1 MDTDIDKGI
10 DTDIDKAPAVKTA
23 VTKIQS
29 VSTLTIDQLA
39 DICESEGVTVQSVCK
54 ALAEGL
60 QSNTIGKV
68 DDNGDLVKATVQA
81 DMAVRHKYMVSAM
94 EVLRLVKKD
103 VMDIN
108 VTHQEHKYSSED
120 LGRMEVIAK
129 ELTRLEEIRRSDPV
143 QRGEVIDVATVI

>member
-1 MDTDIDKGI
+1 MTEQ
-10 DTDIDKAPAVKTA
+10 TA
-23 VTKIQS
+23 VAKIQQ

-68 DDNGDLVKATVQA
+68 DENGDLIVDTVQA